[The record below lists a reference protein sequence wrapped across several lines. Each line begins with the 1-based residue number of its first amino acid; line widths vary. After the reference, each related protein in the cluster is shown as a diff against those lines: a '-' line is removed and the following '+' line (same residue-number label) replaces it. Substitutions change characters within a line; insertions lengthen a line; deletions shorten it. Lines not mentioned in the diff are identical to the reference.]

1 MGSALALRRAEW
13 LRAMRWRR
21 AVQATLRR
29 VGLTFTRWQV
39 LDAMQTLTR
48 ATEDAVSHTD
58 VAVYLELDRATVG
71 GVMAALERR
80 GLVSHGDAYMSNAW
94 RVILTK
100 RGRALLETQRA
111 ALEFESVRV
120 D

>member
-1 MGSALALRRAEW
+1 MRSALALRRAEW

-21 AVQATLRR
+21 AVRATLRR
-29 VGLTFTRWQV
+29 VGLTFTQWQV
-39 LDAMQTLTR
+39 LDALATLIR
-48 ATEDAVSHTD
+48 ATEDAVSHSD
-58 VAVYLELDRATVG
+58 VAVHLELDRATVG
-71 GVMAALERR
+71 GVMAVLERR

-94 RVILTK
+94 RVILTQ

-111 ALEFESVRV
+111 ALEVESVRV